1 MITKERDGSVAQA
14 TGPMDAAP
22 SPKGTQVSA
31 EESTSTTPDVPWLT
45 EPEQRAWR
53 AWLRGYRLLMVAL
66 EEGLAGTGVRMG
78 EYEVLSMLSEATEGR
93 MRMSALADM
102 VVQSRSRLTH
112 TAKRLEALGLVRR
125 ERISGDGRGVE
136 VSVTPEGF
144 ALVERVAPVHLVT
157 VREQFLDQMSGK
169 ELLGMGDVM
178 RRVIVAARERPE
190 QGSDAF

>member
-1 MITKERDGSVAQA
+1 MVTQERDGVDVAD
-14 TGPMDAAP
+14 TGDDAAEP
-22 SPKGTQVSA
+22 VLREG
-31 EESTSTTPDVPWLT
+31 DVLWLD

-66 EEGLAGTGVRMG
+66 EEGLVGTGVRLG
-78 EYEVLSMLSEATEGR
+78 EYEVLSMLSEAPDAR

-144 ALVERVAPVHLVT
+144 ALVESVAPVHLVT
-157 VREQFLDQMSGK
+157 VREQFLDQMSRN
-169 ELLGMGDVM
+169 ELLRMGDVM
-178 RRVIVAARERPE
+178 RRVIIASRDRPE

>member
-1 MITKERDGSVAQA
+1 MITQERGD
-14 TGPMDAAP
+14 
-22 SPKGTQVSA
+22 VSA
-31 EESTSTTPDVPWLT
+31 AFGQPNAAAALPESESRWLD

-66 EEGLAGTGVRMG
+66 EEGLSGTGVRMG
-78 EYEVLSMLSEATEGR
+78 EYEVLSMLSEATDGR

-136 VSVTPEGF
+136 VSVTPEGLE
-144 ALVERVAPVHLVT
+144 LVERVAPVHLVT
-157 VREQFLDQMSGK
+157 VREQFLDQMSRT
-169 ELLGMGDVM
+169 ELLRMGEVM
-178 RRVIVAARERPE
+178 RRVIVASRERPE

>member
-1 MITKERDGSVAQA
+1 MITQPRDAVVVTEADD
-14 TGPMDAAP
+14 DADAD
-22 SPKGTQVSA
+22 GLSA
-31 EESTSTTPDVPWLT
+31 SADVRWLDDL
-45 EPEQRAWR
+45 EQRAWR

-66 EEGLAGTGVRMG
+66 EEGLAGTGVRLG
-78 EYEVLSMLSEATEGR
+78 EYEVLSMLSEATDGR
-93 MRMSALADM
+93 MRMSALADL

-144 ALVERVAPVHLVT
+144 ALVKRVAPIHLET
-157 VREQFLDQMSGK
+157 VREQFLDQMSRN
-169 ELLGMGDVM
+169 ELLRMGEVM
-178 RRVIVAARERPE
+178 RRVIIVARERPE

>member
-1 MITKERDGSVAQA
+1 MITQERGDLGVAVAQV
-14 TGPMDAAP
+14 GAAP
-22 SPKGTQVSA
+22 TASPEA
-31 EESTSTTPDVPWLT
+31 EARWLD

-66 EEGLAGTGVRMG
+66 EEGLSGTGVRMG
-78 EYEVLSMLSEATEGR
+78 EYEVLSMLSEATDGR

-144 ALVERVAPVHLVT
+144 SLVERVAPVHLLT
-157 VREQFLDQMSGK
+157 VREQFLDQMSRT
-169 ELLGMGDVM
+169 ELLRMGEVM
-178 RRVIVAARERPE
+178 RRVIIASRERPE